1 MSNTEHSG
9 GAAHRSF
16 RCTFGP
22 VREVDLVWPPPQE
35 DVDAFTVVRLDGGDA
50 EPAPVEARDEEPV
63 VPEPIRLKPRR
74 IKTTFGDCRPLGAAP
89 RVRPLVVPMEPPR
102 PVEPALPD
110 TLVAATA
117 EVAAPGPLH
126 ALDATPIDAA
136 PVATPTGELPE
147 DPRVAAAEI
156 PPPLLLPRST
166 ARPADAQATNATRSV
181 WLAVFFA
188 AACAAVMFV
197 EGPAPTHSDA
207 VEAPPTP
214 PDITVAVTPAP
225 APAPPK
231 PAAERPRPAAGPTV
245 VAEAKPL
252 LPERAPKPAAAPAPR
267 SEPPARL
274 AVATPRRDLEP
285 PPPVTPRVSVDV
297 HDRGAVPAP
306 TPPSIATSAPVPAPA
321 PPPAAAPSLAAARP
335 EPLASAPA
343 SSPVAAV
350 LRDTANDEDDI
361 RSTLTRFRTAY
372 SKLDASAAR
381 DVWPSVD
388 ARALERAFQS
398 LKSQDLHF
406 DSCTMTV
413 TGARAQAACKGRM
426 VYVPRIGDQSPRFA
440 SREWNFELRKAD
452 ERWTI
457 ASARSL

>member
-50 EPAPVEARDEEPV
+50 EPAPVEARAEEPV
-63 VPEPIRLKPRR
+63 VPEPIRIKPRR

-89 RVRPLVVPMEPPR
+89 RVRPLVVPMEPP
-102 PVEPALPD
+102 PSAEPALPD
-110 TLVAATA
+110 TPAAPAAAVAAA
-117 EVAAPGPLH
+117 GPLQS
-126 ALDATPIDAA
+126 ADTAPNDTT
-136 PVATPTGELPE
+136 PVAIPTGAFSE
-147 DPRVAAAEI
+147 DPRVAAAEV

-166 ARPADAQATNATRSV
+166 ARPADADTTGTRSV

-274 AVATPRRDLEP
+274 AVATPRRALEP

-306 TPPSIATSAPVPAPA
+306 APTPPIATSAPVPSPA
-321 PPPAAAPSLAAARP
+321 PPPALAAARP